1 MNNIRKALDA
11 DLGVKPDI
19 RGCSSS
25 YPDSAADIG
34 LPWFVSP
41 GWTPVR
47 SPLNGGASHQ
57 SPLPVGLGEQGP
69 GDLTSLA
76 LRGGRFGRLWLPAR
90 MEVCFG
96 VP

>member
-11 DLGVKPDI
+11 DLGVKPGI

-25 YPDSAADIG
+25 YPDSAAGVG
-34 LPWFVSP
+34 LPWFVSA

-47 SPLNGGASHQ
+47 SPLNGCASHQ
-57 SPLPVGLGEQGP
+57 SPLPVGLGGQGL
-69 GDLTSLA
+69 GDLSSLA
-76 LRGGRFGRLWLPAR
+76 LRDGRFGRLWLPSR
-90 MEVCFG
+90 MGVCFG